1 MARSRRTAKHARRR
15 ERLFPRAAFVA
26 GPVAIVAT
34 GVVVGLGVQ
43 NVPAPAP
50 EVAATDASPPQ
61 VSATDAPP
69 EGTALARDPVVSR
82 SERRPARPAAGAGAR
97 PAAAA
102 TLSPAA
108 KMMRPA
114 AIRRAVES
122 ADTTQWTTTDLNLW
136 TGPDEGAEQI
146 GLLDA
151 SVKVLLT
158 GRELGGRQEI
168 VVGGEARW
176 VTAGYLAA
184 EKPAPE
190 PALGGQCD
198 NGTSVPA
205 GVSPN
210 IRAVHQAVC
219 SNFPEITTYGTLRSD
234 GEHAQG
240 IAVDIMV
247 SGDRGWEVAEFI
259 RSNSSALG
267 VSYAIHARN
276 IWSVQRSAE
285 GWRGMEDRGSVTGN
299 HYDHVHV
306 TTY

>member
-1 MARSRRTAKHARRR
+1 MARSRRTARHARRR
-15 ERLFPRAAFVA
+15 ERSFPRAAFAA
-26 GPVAIVAT
+26 GPVAIAAT

-50 EVAATDASPPQ
+50 EVAATDAPPPR

-69 EGTALARDPVVSR
+69 EGTALARDPLVSR
-82 SERRPARPAAGAGAR
+82 SERRPAPPAAGAGAR
-97 PAAAA
+97 PAAAD

-136 TGPDEGAEQI
+136 TGSDESAEQV
-146 GLLDA
+146 GLLDT
-151 SVKVLLT
+151 SVKVLLA
-158 GRELGGRQEI
+158 GRELAGRQEI

-176 VTAGYLAA
+176 VTAGCLAA
-184 EKPAPE
+184 EKPVPE

-247 SGDRGWEVAEFI
+247 SGDRGWEVAQFI

-285 GWRGMEDRGSVTGN
+285 GWRGMEDRGSVTAN